1 MFSCLGRI
9 GCLLLLLVVGAL
21 AFLKRDQWMPRVL
34 GKGEP
39 APVTWERVKEPDAGT
54 QMTGNAIASLG
65 RANGPAY
72 VTVSAAE
79 LAELMVA
86 SSGHRLPA
94 ELDSVEA
101 AVDSETVR
109 VRALV
114 ELDDLRDLDAL
125 GPLAGILDK
134 RTRIEFTGTMSVL
147 RPGLG
152 EFRVASVKIAD
163 LSLPR
168 SAIPRILSRLD
179 KSVRPEGVSP
189 DGIAITI
196 PEYIGDVRVAR
207 GEITLYRRRAP

>member
-9 GCLLLLLVVGAL
+9 GCLLLLLVAGAL
-21 AFLKRDQWMPRVL
+21 AFLKRDQWVPRVM
-34 GKGEP
+34 GRGAP
-39 APVTWERVKEPDAGT
+39 APVTWETVKQPDAGT
-54 QMTGNAIASLG
+54 QKTGDAIESLG
-65 RANGPAY
+65 RPNGPAY
-72 VTVSAAE
+72 VTVSAAQ

-101 AVDSETVR
+101 AVDSERVR

-114 ELDDLRDLDAL
+114 ALDDLRDLDAL

-134 RTRIEFTGTMSVL
+134 RTRIEMTGTMSVL

-152 EFRVASVKIAD
+152 EFRVASVKVAD

-168 SAIPRILSRLD
+168 SAIPKLLARLD
-179 KSVRPEGVSP
+179 RSVRPEGVSP

-207 GEITLYRRRAP
+207 GEITLYRRKQ

>member
-1 MFSCLGRI
+1 MLAG
-9 GCLLLLLVVGAL
+9 GL
-21 AFLKRDQWMPRVL
+21 AFLTRDQWMPRVM
-34 GKGEP
+34 GRGAP
-39 APVTWERVKEPDAGT
+39 APVTWETVKQPETGT
-54 QMTGNAIASLG
+54 QKTGDDIASLG

-72 VTVSAAE
+72 VTISAAE

-114 ELDDLRDLDAL
+114 ALDDLRDLDAL
-125 GPLAGILDK
+125 GPLSAILDK

-152 EFRVASVKIAD
+152 EFRVQSVKIAD

-168 SAIPRILSRLD
+168 SAIPRLLSRLD
-179 KSVRPEGVSP
+179 KSVRPEGVAP

-196 PEYIGDVRVAR
+196 PEDIGDVRVAR
-207 GEITLYRRRAP
+207 GQITLYRRKP

>member
-1 MFSCLGRI
+1 MLAG
-9 GCLLLLLVVGAL
+9 GL
-21 AFLKRDQWMPRVL
+21 AFLKRDQWMPRVT
-34 GKGEP
+34 GRGAP
-39 APVTWERVKEPDAGT
+39 APVTWETVKQPDTGT
-54 QMTGNAIASLG
+54 QKTGDDIASLG

-72 VTVSAAE
+72 VTISAAE

-114 ELDDLRDLDAL
+114 ALDDLRDLDAL
-125 GPLAGILDK
+125 GPLSAILDK

-152 EFRVASVKIAD
+152 EFRVQSVKIAD

-168 SAIPRILSRLD
+168 SAIPRLLSRLD
-179 KSVRPEGVSP
+179 KSVRPEGVAP

-207 GEITLYRRRAP
+207 GQITLYRRKP

>member
-1 MFSCLGRI
+1 MGVWEPGIDR
-9 GCLLLLLVVGAL
+9 AL
-21 AFLKRDQWMPRVL
+21 EHNAGM
-34 GKGEP
+34 
-39 APVTWERVKEPDAGT
+39 ATWETVKEPGAGT
-54 QMTGNAIASLG
+54 QKTGDDIASLG

-86 SSGHRLPA
+86 SSGHSLPA
-94 ELDSVEA
+94 NLDSVEA

-114 ELDDLRDLDAL
+114 ELEDLRGLDAL
-125 GPLAGILDK
+125 GPLASILDK
-134 RTRIEFTGTMSVL
+134 RERIEFTGTMGVL

-168 SAIPRILSRLD
+168 AAIPRLLSRLD
-179 KSVRPEGVSP
+179 ASVRPEGVAP
-189 DGIAITI
+189 NGIAISI
-196 PEYIGDVRVAR
+196 PEYIGDVRITR
-207 GEITLYRRRAP
+207 GEITLCRRTP

>member
-1 MFSCLGRI
+1 MGR
-9 GCLLLLLVVGAL
+9 
-21 AFLKRDQWMPRVL
+21 
-34 GKGEP
+34 GEP
-39 APVTWERVKEPDAGT
+39 PPVTWETVKEPSEGT
-54 QMTGNAIASLG
+54 QKTGDDVASLG
-65 RANGPAY
+65 RPNGPSY
-72 VTVSAAE
+72 VTVTAAQ

-101 AVDSETVR
+101 AVDSESVR

-114 ELDDLRDLDAL
+114 ALDDLRDLDAL

-152 EFRVASVKIAD
+152 EFRVASVKVAD

-168 SAIPRILSRLD
+168 SAIPRLLARLD
-179 KSVRPEGVSP
+179 KSVRPEGVAP

-196 PEYIGDVRVAR
+196 PDYIGDVRVSR
-207 GEITLYRRRAP
+207 GQITLYKRTQ

>member
-1 MFSCLGRI
+1 MFSCLGRL
-9 GCLLLLLVVGAL
+9 GCLLLLVLAGAV
-21 AFLKRDQWMPRVL
+21 AFLMRDRWMPRVL
-34 GKGEP
+34 GRGEP
-39 APVTWERVKEPDAGT
+39 APVTWETVKEPGAGT
-54 QMTGNAIASLG
+54 QKTGDDIASLG
-65 RANGPAY
+65 RPNGPAY

-94 ELDSVEA
+94 NLDSVEA

-114 ELDDLRDLDAL
+114 ELEDLRGLDAL
-125 GPLAGILDK
+125 GPLASILDK
-134 RTRIEFTGTMSVL
+134 RERIEFTGTMGVL

-168 SAIPRILSRLD
+168 AAIPRLLARLD
-179 KSVRPEGVSP
+179 ASVRPEGVAP
-189 DGIAITI
+189 NGIAISI
-196 PEYIGDVRVAR
+196 PEYIGDVRVSR
-207 GEITLYRRRAP
+207 GEITLYRRGR

>member
-9 GCLLLLLVVGAL
+9 GCLLLLVLGGAL
-21 AFLKRDQWMPRVL
+21 AFLMRDRWMPRLL
-34 GKGEP
+34 GREEP
-39 APVTWERVKEPDAGT
+39 APITWETVKQPDAGT
-54 QMTGNAIASLG
+54 PRTGDAIASLG
-65 RANGPAY
+65 RSDGPSY
-72 VTVSAAE
+72 ITVSAAE

-94 ELDSVEA
+94 ELDSVET

-134 RTRIEFTGTMSVL
+134 RTRIELTGTMAVL

-163 LSLPR
+163 LLLPR
-168 SAIPRILSRLD
+168 SAIPRLLARLD

-189 DGIAITI
+189 NGIAITI
-196 PEYIGDVRVAR
+196 PEYIGDVRVSR
-207 GEITLYRRRAP
+207 GQITLYRRAR